1 MRFTDVIVLFVILGV
16 FSPVFA
22 SEITALRK
30 MDCRIEQLREE
41 NDSLSFISESFYK
54 TCEGRGF
61 SSLEEWKTLFVAV
74 GGKKWYRDGFL
85 RAGKFLKAKEE
96 WAPSNK
102 VVDVEEVKK
111 GDYVH
116 SLFLLHIYHKN

>member
-22 SEITALRK
+22 GEITALRK

-61 SSLEEWKTLFVAV
+61 SSLEEWKKVCKRLWQLESIDWEYVSYGMADE
-74 GGKKWYRDGFL
+74 GQLICGRWSGSDG
-85 RAGKFLKAKEE
+85 
-96 WAPSNK
+96 
-102 VVDVEEVKK
+102 VKK
-111 GDYVH
+111 
-116 SLFLLHIYHKN
+116 IYCRRRSPFGV

>member
-22 SEITALRK
+22 GEITALRK

-61 SSLEEWKTLFVAV
+61 SSLEEWKKVCKRLWQLESIDWEYVSYGMADERQLICGTWS
-74 GGKKWYRDGFL
+74 GCDG
-85 RAGKFLKAKEE
+85 
-96 WAPSNK
+96 
-102 VVDVEEVKK
+102 VKK
-111 GDYVH
+111 
-116 SLFLLHIYHKN
+116 IYYRRRSSFGV